1 MAPSYDGT
9 LCEETSVT
17 VGDEWV
23 EAVID
28 VASSCTDLQDLG
40 ALTVSNQSETMD
52 LHVDAMRYE

>member
-1 MAPSYDGT
+1 
-9 LCEETSVT
+9 VT